1 MNPDSTLAVTQTC
14 PKDGV
19 HLSAPRRVLRV
30 RGVLRVRRETAL
42 GVVCLS
48 HPQAPFKQ
56 VHPPVIMLSLR
67 LRTVSASLS
76 GPVSIDAHP
85 GPPAGVVPPRVSPS
99 VPMARPATFDIE

>member
-1 MNPDSTLAVTQTC
+1 M
-14 PKDGV
+14 
-19 HLSAPRRVLRV
+19 RV
-30 RGVLRVRRETAL
+30 RGGLRVRRETAL
-42 GVVCLS
+42 GFVCLS

-56 VHPPVIMLSLR
+56 VHPPPVIMLSLR

-99 VPMARPATFDIE
+99 VTLDTE

>member
-1 MNPDSTLAVTQTC
+1 M
-14 PKDGV
+14 
-19 HLSAPRRVLRV
+19 RV

-42 GVVCLS
+42 GFVCLS

-56 VHPPVIMLSLR
+56 VHPVGAVIMLSLR

-85 GPPAGVVPPRVSPS
+85 GVLSS
-99 VPMARPATFDIE
+99 

>member
-1 MNPDSTLAVTQTC
+1 M
-14 PKDGV
+14 
-19 HLSAPRRVLRV
+19 RV

-42 GVVCLS
+42 GFVCLS

-99 VPMARPATFDIE
+99 VLMARPTTLDIEYISLV